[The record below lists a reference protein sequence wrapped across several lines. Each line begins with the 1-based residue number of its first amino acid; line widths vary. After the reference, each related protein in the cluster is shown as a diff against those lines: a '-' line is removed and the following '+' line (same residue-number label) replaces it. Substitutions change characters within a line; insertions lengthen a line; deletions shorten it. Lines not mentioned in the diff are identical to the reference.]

1 MTNYY
6 AKTRVHIQC
15 RMRRARRFSKAAK
28 LALTFIVPE
37 MDCSLESL
45 VGVCRRV
52 VLIPRHAFSSPSFPG
67 PAMQLDTGGLTPS
80 QLGWSAESAPA

>member
-1 MTNYY
+1 
-6 AKTRVHIQC
+6 
-15 RMRRARRFSKAAK
+15 MRRARRFSKVWAAK

-52 VLIPRHAFSSPSFPG
+52 VLIPRDAFSSPSFSG
-67 PAMQLDTGGLTPS
+67 AAMQLDTGGLTPS
-80 QLGWSAESAPA
+80 QLGWSAESTPA